1 LKFGRKKIGQSATE
15 EYVLTAKYSIS
26 FVLTK
31 INYSDFF
38 FTLESLRCGVF
49 ILKNIDS
56 ALSPLFLG
64 FSRTQENVGKTFF
77 RGKKK
82 TTTTSSDE
90 QNSNLTN
97 HWRLWSKL
105 QLKKS

>member
-82 TTTTSSDE
+82 ENFSEKNFFESQDGVCGL
-90 QNSNLTN
+90 NYN
-97 HWRLWSKL
+97 
-105 QLKKS
+105 